1 MVEVK
6 VRRVLKKYNEVTGEK
21 ISLDTLINTMKN
33 EGYSIKYGSNIISN
47 ISEKV
52 IQEEEPEETGR
63 QTEL

>member
-1 MVEVK
+1 
-6 VRRVLKKYNEVTGEK
+6 
-21 ISLDTLINTMKN
+21 MKN

>member
-1 MVEVK
+1 
-6 VRRVLKKYNEVTGEK
+6 
-21 ISLDTLINTMKN
+21 MKN

-52 IQEEEPEETGR
+52 VEEEPEETGR